1 MTSWTNKYKQTYSKR
16 TYSWGDLRVLR
27 MGNAYTCIIHPEHM
41 EAINCG
47 GAFTDEQG
55 YRWETTIDGGIVT
68 LKHNSSVFNISLA
81 ELNA

>member
-1 MTSWTNKYKQTYSKR
+1 MTSWTNKYKQTYSTK

-41 EAINCG
+41 EAINRG
-47 GAFTDEQG
+47 EAFTDEQG
-55 YRWETTIDGGIVT
+55 YRWETAIADGVVT
-68 LKHNSSVFNISLA
+68 LKHNSSVFTIPLA